1 MLVATA
7 FFCAIVAAMT
17 TPENLSPTFCAIA
30 IEHARKIVPEFDA
43 YNHLPTDYRLAI
55 RGITQLYIDE
65 AANETEAELRTT
77 DAETLKSL
85 LVANPKIRKFVIS
98 DRITKVL
105 LPMCVLYTEKER
117 QREAVHQREF
127 NEISEPYVDLAGFIV
142 TQARAVPPRLNV
154 RTARGLLVS
163 FFGLEIATG
172 NVTAATAAAHQANHF
187 IHERLVGVG
196 VGTDQEGNQE
206 PFPRE
211 LRQGVY
217 CLEKLIGVKTMR
229 ARVGYGKELGAGK
242 SFDQLVQIFA
252 ADYTNLE
259 PKDAIRAAEERVS
272 RVTGYVLDKIL

>member
-30 IEHARKIVPEFDA
+30 IEHARKIIPELDA

-85 LVANPKIRKFVIS
+85 LVANSKIRKFVIS

-127 NEISEPYVDLAGFIV
+127 NEISKPYVDLAGFIV

-154 RTARGLLVS
+154 KTARGLL
-163 FFGLEIATG
+163 FGFGLGTVTG
-172 NVTAATAAAHQANHF
+172 SAAAATDAARQAKHF

-217 CLEKLIGVKTMR
+217 CLEKLIGVNTKG